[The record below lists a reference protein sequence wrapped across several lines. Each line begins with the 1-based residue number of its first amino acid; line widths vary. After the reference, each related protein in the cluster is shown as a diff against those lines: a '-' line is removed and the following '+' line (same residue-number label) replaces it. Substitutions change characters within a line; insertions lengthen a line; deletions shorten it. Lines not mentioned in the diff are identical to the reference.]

1 MRPKRETYIDPKDVK
16 LMNYP
21 APYEAGP
28 PSYPAT
34 IITSRELIERLALD
48 LVEMH
53 NDTGINLEYWP
64 AARELVTRFYVGEA
78 PIKPGR
84 EWNEN

>member
-1 MRPKRETYIDPKDVK
+1 MTIK
-16 LMNYP
+16 YP
-21 APYEAGP
+21 PT
-28 PSYPAT
+28 AT
-34 IITSRELIERLALD
+34 ITTGRELIEVLAGD

-64 AARELVTRFYVGEA
+64 AAREFVTRFYAGED

-84 EWNEN
+84 EWNGD